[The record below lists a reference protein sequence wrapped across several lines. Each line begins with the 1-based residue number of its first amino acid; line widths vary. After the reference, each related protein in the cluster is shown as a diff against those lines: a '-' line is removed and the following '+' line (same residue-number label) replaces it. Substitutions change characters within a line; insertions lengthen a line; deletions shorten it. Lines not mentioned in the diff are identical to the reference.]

1 MTSQTISHIRL
12 HAVLLAL
19 ALALVLGGCDS
30 GGRSSGGFQIFSR
43 RQPEVWTILCTELTG
58 PYHRENC
65 LALADSLRATPDIRS
80 GDVRYEHDNVKQSSR
95 LYYGKYRRRRHPKT
109 NRLDTSKRLRD
120 DMFII
125 FNLADD
131 QNRRMFGSAR
141 AVRYIQP
148 EGLALRQWALTNAP
162 GSYSLQIAVFYPE
175 GEFTQS
181 RSAATQL
188 VAELRGEGHE
198 AYYHHGDVMT
208 MVTIGSFDES
218 AVIERTDGTVYLSEE
233 VLRLQASDP
242 RFEHN
247 YENGR
252 VINRKIGSTRGTTK
266 FSNHS
271 FLVRIPRR
279 SP

>member
-1 MTSQTISHIRL
+1 MTTLAIARL
-12 HAVLLAL
+12 RVPAVLLTL
-19 ALALVLGGCDS
+19 LLVLAGCES
-30 GGRSSGGFQIFSR
+30 GGRSNGGFQVFTR
-43 RQPEVWTILCTELTG
+43 RQPELWTILCTELTG

-80 GDVRYEHDNVKQSSR
+80 GDVRYEHDTAEQSSR
-95 LYYGKYRRRRHPKT
+95 LYYGKYRRRRHPRT
-109 NRLDTSKRLRD
+109 NRLDTSKQLRN
-120 DMFII
+120 DMFLI

-131 QNRRMFGSAR
+131 QNRRMFGAAR

-162 GSYSLQIAVFYPE
+162 GVYSLQIAVFYPE
-175 GEFTQS
+175 GEFTDS
-181 RSAATQL
+181 RTLAGQF

-198 AYYHHGDVMT
+198 AYFHHGEVMS

-218 AVIERTDGTVYLSEE
+218 AVITRPDGTIQLSQE
-233 VLRLQASDP
+233 VLRLRAADP
-242 RFEHN
+242 RFEYN

-279 SP
+279 LP